1 MSQIKNIVER
11 QFNAESVSVD
21 TSSGLSVEQMELM
34 KWLEEVYD
42 IAEVLNL
49 IRFES
54 VYILKANFGQFL
66 HLYFPLLSF
75 HHLSRHAIL

>member
-11 QFNAESVSVD
+11 QFNAEIAPVD
-21 TSSGLSVEQMELM
+21 TSNGLSVEQIELM

-49 IRFES
+49 ISFES
-54 VYILKANFGQFL
+54 VYILKANFGQLL
-66 HLYFPLLSF
+66 HL
-75 HHLSRHAIL
+75 

>member
-11 QFNAESVSVD
+11 QFNAEIAPVD
-21 TSSGLSVEQMELM
+21 TSSGLSVEQIELM

-49 IRFES
+49 ISFES
-54 VYILKANFGQFL
+54 VYILKANFGQLL
-66 HLYFPLLSF
+66 HL
-75 HHLSRHAIL
+75 